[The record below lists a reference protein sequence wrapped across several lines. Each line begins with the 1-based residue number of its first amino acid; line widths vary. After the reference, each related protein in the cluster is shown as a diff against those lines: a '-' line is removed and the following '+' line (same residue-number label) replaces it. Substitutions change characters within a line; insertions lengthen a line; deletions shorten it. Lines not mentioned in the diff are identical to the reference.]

1 MVARGGIVW
10 AGHLHHTGI
19 FKTKICIS
27 HLLSENDMMQILLP
41 IHILA
46 GTIALLC
53 AALAVSSEKGKK
65 LHVFS
70 GRTYFWCMVA
80 IFLTAIPMSI
90 ITSDIF
96 LFLIAIFSFYLAFA
110 GMRFARNRKGVATT
124 LDWITVSLMILS
136 GVGMWI
142 LAANYFTNN
151 DSQYIPLLVFGF
163 LAIALG
169 YADFKSH
176 KNKTAIG
183 KERLSRHLT
192 NMMGGTIA
200 VITAVLVVNVDLK
213 PEWVW
218 WVLPTVLITPVI
230 FWWNAKVLK

>member
-1 MVARGGIVW
+1 
-10 AGHLHHTGI
+10 
-19 FKTKICIS
+19 
-27 HLLSENDMMQILLP
+27 MMQILLT

-53 AALAVSSEKGKK
+53 AAQAVTSEKGKK
-65 LHVFS
+65 LHVLS

-80 IFLTAIPMSI
+80 IFLTSIPMSI
-90 ITSDIF
+90 ITNNIF

-124 LDWITVSLMILS
+124 LDWTAVGLMILS
-136 GVGMWI
+136 GLGMWI
-142 LAANYFTNN
+142 LAAIYFTNN
-151 DSQYIPLLVFGF
+151 NSQYIVLLVFGF

-200 VITAVLVVNVDLK
+200 VITAVLVVNVDLE
-213 PEWVW
+213 PAWVW
-218 WVLPTVLITPVI
+218 WVLPTALITPVI
-230 FWWNAKVLK
+230 FWWNVKVLK

>member
-1 MVARGGIVW
+1 
-10 AGHLHHTGI
+10 
-19 FKTKICIS
+19 
-27 HLLSENDMMQILLP
+27 MMQILLP

-46 GTIALLC
+46 RTIALLC
-53 AALAVSSEKGKK
+53 AALALTSEKGKK
-65 LHVFS
+65 LHVLS

-90 ITSDIF
+90 ITSNIF

-124 LDWITVSLMILS
+124 LDWTAVGLMILS
-136 GVGMWI
+136 GLGMWI
-142 LAANYFTNN
+142 LSAIYFSNN
-151 DSQYIPLLVFGF
+151 NSQYIVLLVFGF

-200 VITAVLVVNVDLK
+200 VITAVLVVNVDLE
-213 PEWVW
+213 PAWVW
-218 WVLPTVLITPVI
+218 WVLPTALITPVI
-230 FWWNAKVLK
+230 FWWNVKVLK